1 MRNTKQDESADLV
14 AAHSAGPRDTPDG
27 GGCPVWHGYDPLSP
41 EELADPYPS
50 FAQARR
56 KAPVFYSP
64 ALDTWS
70 VANHSDV
77 LAILKD
83 VDNFSS
89 RAALPIPD
97 PPRELR
103 DRLPEYPWAHSLLT
117 MDDPDHRPARAAIQ
131 KPFTPR
137 RVAQLE
143 AGIRTRAT
151 GLLDSL
157 ADSGS
162 IEFVGEYAYPLSLS
176 VIGELL
182 GIPPS
187 RLALLQTA
195 VTGAFRI
202 LGEGLTNR
210 DDVLAVSRN
219 IADLVE
225 YMNQLVEEKRR
236 SPGED
241 FTSAM
246 AASPRADGSAPATD
260 ELVRNVWV
268 IIAAGFETSANVIA
282 LGVRSLLAHP
292 DQWQLLLNDRTLVDN
307 AVEEMLRYRT
317 LVKRIYRSANREVTV
332 DGVSIPAGARV
343 SLLTASANRDPGG
356 YADDPDRFDVSRKR
370 EHLAFGRWKHFC
382 VGAPLARLEMRITL
396 ATLLERFPD
405 VTVDEREALR
415 WKRDVRMDV
424 LERLVLRLPSQPTRA

>member
-1 MRNTKQDESADLV
+1 M
-14 AAHSAGPRDTPDG
+14 
-27 GGCPVWHGYDPLSP
+27 WHGYDPLSP

-56 KAPVFYSP
+56 EAPVFYSP

-103 DRLPEYPWAHSLLT
+103 DRMPEYPWAHSLLT
-117 MDDPDHRPARAAIQ
+117 MDDPEHRPARAAVQ

-143 AGIRTRAT
+143 AGIRSRAT

-157 ADSGS
+157 ADTSS
-162 IEFVGEYAYPLSLS
+162 IEFVGGYAYPLSLS

-182 GIPPS
+182 GIAPS
-187 RLALLQTA
+187 RLPLLRTA
-195 VTGAFRI
+195 VEGAFRL
-202 LGEGLTNR
+202 LGEGVT
-210 DDVLAVSRN
+210 DPHEVLEVSRD

-225 YMNQLVEEKRR
+225 YMNRLVDEKRR
-236 SPGED
+236 SPGDD

-246 AASPRADGSAPATD
+246 AMSP
-260 ELVRNVWV
+260 
-268 IIAAGFETSANVIA
+268 
-282 LGVRSLLAHP
+282 
-292 DQWQLLLNDRTLVDN
+292 
-307 AVEEMLRYRT
+307 
-317 LVKRIYRSANREVTV
+317 
-332 DGVSIPAGARV
+332 
-343 SLLTASANRDPGG
+343 
-356 YADDPDRFDVSRKR
+356 
-370 EHLAFGRWKHFC
+370 
-382 VGAPLARLEMRITL
+382 
-396 ATLLERFPD
+396 
-405 VTVDEREALR
+405 
-415 WKRDVRMDV
+415 
-424 LERLVLRLPSQPTRA
+424 

>member
-1 MRNTKQDESADLV
+1 MRNAKQDE
-14 AAHSAGPRDTPDG
+14 AAAPLAAEPTGPRDTPGDS
-27 GGCPVWHGYDPLSP
+27 GCPVWHGYDPLSP

-56 KAPVFYSP
+56 EAPVFYSP
-64 ALDTWS
+64 APDTWS

-103 DRLPEYPWAHSLLT
+103 DRMPEYPWAHSLLT
-117 MDDPDHRPARAAIQ
+117 MDDPEHRPARAAVQ

-143 AGIRTRAT
+143 AGIRSRAT

-157 ADSGS
+157 ADTSS
-162 IEFVGEYAYPLSLS
+162 IEFVGGYAYPLSLS

-182 GIPPS
+182 GIAPS
-187 RLALLQTA
+187 RLPLLRTA
-195 VTGAFRI
+195 VEGAFRL
-202 LGEGLTNR
+202 LGEGVT
-210 DDVLAVSRN
+210 DPHEVLEVSRD

-225 YMNQLVEEKRR
+225 YMNRLVDEKRR
-236 SPGED
+236 SPGDD

-246 AASPRADGSAPATD
+246 AMSPGASGSTATTD

-268 IIAAGFETSANVIA
+268 IIGAGFETSANMIA
-282 LGVRSLLAHP
+282 LGMHALLDHP
-292 DQWQLLLNDRTLVDN
+292 DQWQLLLSDRTLVDS

-332 DGVSIPAGARV
+332 AGVKIPAGARV
-343 SLLTASANRDPGG
+343 SLLTASANRDPDG
-356 YADDPDRFDVSRKR
+356 YPDDPDRFDISRKR

-396 ATLLERFPD
+396 ETMLDRFPD
-405 VTVDEREALR
+405 VRVDEREPLE

-424 LERLVLRLPSQPTRA
+424 LKRLVLRLPSP